1 MNKYKVDGQSA
12 DLPVG
17 TILYW
22 AGTNVNNLP
31 STWKVCNGDFIS
43 QTEYPDL
50 FTQIGSTYGI
60 SGSDFKL
67 PDLTGLRI
75 RGASSFSSGHSASSV
90 GNGSV
95 ALGNSNLPLHNHSAT
110 NWYHNH
116 ASDDKHKFHDVNG
129 QGRSRYMTKGNM
141 GGLDDGDYL
150 MMWRYTDYSSVGG
163 NSYSFQSGFN
173 SNTANEGN
181 NSALSLNPSFINLY
195 AIIKVL

>member
-1 MNKYKVDGQSA
+1 MNKYKVNEQSA

-31 STWKVCNGDFIS
+31 STWKVCNGAYLS
-43 QTEYPDL
+43 TTAYPDL
-50 FTQIGSTYGI
+50 FSQIGSTYGI
-60 SGSDFKL
+60 SGSNFRL

-95 ALGNSNLPLHNHSAT
+95 TLGNTNLPYHNHGAT
-110 NWYHNH
+110 NWYHTH
-116 ASDDKHKFHDVNG
+116 SSDDKYKFHDVGGTGYAGYAN
-129 QGRSRYMTKGNM
+129 KGNT
-141 GGLDDGDYL
+141 GLDDGDYL
-150 MMWRYTDYSSVGG
+150 MMWRYTDYQTMGG
-163 NSYSFQSGFN
+163 TAYSYQSGFN
-173 SNTANEGN
+173 SNTAYQGSS
-181 NSALSLNPSFINLY
+181 SALTLNPSFINLY